1 MSGAALVLNEEER
14 LLRDTAREFLQ
25 SHAPVA
31 ALRRLR
37 DTRDELGYT
46 PDLWRRMVELGWAS
60 IMLPEQYG
68 GLDFGFRGLGVVLE
82 ECGRTLAASPLF
94 ATTVVGASAILLGGS
109 EQQRATLLPEIA
121 QGGLTLAL
129 ALEESHHHR
138 PNHIAT
144 TAEARGD
151 GFILNGRKTFVLD
164 GHSADRLIV
173 VARSDGDVDSQTG
186 LTLFMVHP
194 MTEGVIRERTI
205 MADSRNAANIRFDNV
220 AVGAD
225 SVLGTV
231 NAGHE
236 ILEPILDRGRV
247 AIAAEM
253 MGLALEAFER
263 TVAYLKERRQFDAPI
278 GSFQALQHRAALMQA
293 ELELARSVL
302 LAALSAVDR
311 TPQQLPLLASLAK
324 ARLNE
329 LVKLVT
335 NEAVQMHGG
344 IGVTDELEIGFFL
357 KRARVAM
364 QVFGDT
370 GFHKDRYATL
380 CGY

>member
-37 DTRDELGYT
+37 DTRDELGYA

-121 QGGLTLAL
+121 LGGLTLAL

-144 TAEARGD
+144 TAEARAD

-164 GHSADRLIV
+164 GHSADQLIV
-173 VARSDGDVDSQTG
+173 VARTDGDVDSQTG
-186 LTLFMVHP
+186 LTLFLVNP
-194 MTEGVIRERTI
+194 MTEGVVRERTI

-236 ILEPILDRGRV
+236 ILEPVLDRGRV

-293 ELELARSVL
+293 ELELARSVV

-324 ARLNE
+324 ARLND